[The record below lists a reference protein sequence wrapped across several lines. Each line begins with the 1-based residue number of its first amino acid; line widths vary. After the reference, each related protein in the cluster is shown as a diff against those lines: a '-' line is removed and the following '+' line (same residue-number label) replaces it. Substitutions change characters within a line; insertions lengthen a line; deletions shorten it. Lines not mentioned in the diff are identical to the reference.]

1 MKKTFLL
8 QLVHEKVD
16 LELYKN
22 HRTYHKGDA
31 GLDLFI
37 LDDLTIP
44 PGETLLIDL
53 GVKCQCV
60 TKTICFWKRLI
71 GKKYN
76 YHSYFLLPRSSIS
89 KTPLIMK
96 NSIGLIDK
104 GYTGS
109 IKVPLMNTS
118 NEEFTIKRGE
128 RYVQL
133 VNSDLSSVKFKLVSF
148 LRKTSREDGGFG
160 STNK

>member
-1 MKKTFLL
+1 MKKFLL
-8 QLVHEKVD
+8 QLVNKKVD
-16 LELYKN
+16 YELYGN
-22 HRTYHKGDA
+22 HSTYHAGDA

-37 LDDLTIP
+37 LKDIIIG
-44 PGETLLIDL
+44 PGETVLVDL

-60 TKTICFWKRLI
+60 TLSKCPWKWLL
-71 GKKYN
+71 GQKYN
-76 YHSYFLLPRSSIS
+76 YHSYFLFPRSSIS

-104 GYTGS
+104 SYVGS
-109 IKVPLMNTS
+109 LKAPFMNTS
-118 NEEFTIKRGE
+118 SEIFLLKRGE

-133 VNSDLSSVKFKLVSF
+133 VNSDLSNVSFKLVSK
-148 LRKTSREDGGFG
+148 LRNTSRGSGGFG